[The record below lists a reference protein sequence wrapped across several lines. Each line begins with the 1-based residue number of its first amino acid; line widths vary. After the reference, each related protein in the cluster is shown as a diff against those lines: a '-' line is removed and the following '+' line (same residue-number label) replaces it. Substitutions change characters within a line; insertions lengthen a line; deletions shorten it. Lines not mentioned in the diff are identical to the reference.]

1 MPLPSF
7 RRPGSAIGA
16 SATLFLTLFAAA
28 CDPSPS
34 GPGSNPIQFSRTVS
48 LPDAQSLLQT
58 GPTRVEVRVIPGTL
72 VARRVELEES
82 REMTRPEEVRSRVT
96 AVTSGT
102 DTATFTLEVGG
113 LQIAANGATM
123 IRHGD
128 RHGDAPQ
135 SAATLADFVAL
146 VQADIAAGHNPTL
159 TASRQPPSAPQAPDD
174 GGFLAADLKL
184 DQGNSHSVIQLN
196 VAAANLVTNPTPP
209 PDGFLQVLGVS
220 LELRLSDGTT
230 KLKQENPEL
239 EGVREFE
246 GLVQSVD
253 LTAQTVTLT
262 DGTIIRIVAGT
273 EFDAREGDEDDHL
286 TGLPAVQDAL
296 TAGKTVKA
304 EGRGLVDS
312 TNPLTLD
319 AIRIE
324 FEVRGEEPPPPVMMV
339 EFEGG
344 VASVDVAGSTFTLA
358 SGAVVTVTSETM
370 IGSEGDLH
378 TLQEVS
384 DALAAQHPVRA
395 EGHAT
400 VTAVGPPRT
409 LTALDVKFETP

>member
-1 MPLPSF
+1 MLPSF
-7 RRPGSAIGA
+7 RRPGSVIGP
-16 SATLFLTLFAAA
+16 SATILLTLFAAA

-34 GPGSNPIQFSRTVS
+34 GPSSNPIQFSRTVS

-72 VARRVELEES
+72 IARRVELEES

-96 AVTSGT
+96 AVTTGT

-113 LQIAANGATM
+113 LQIAANGATT

-128 RHGDAPQ
+128 RDGDAAQ
-135 SAATLADFVAL
+135 SAARLADFVAL

-159 TASRQPPSAPQAPDD
+159 TASRQPPTTPQGPDD

-184 DQGNSHSVIQLN
+184 NEGNSHSVIKLN
-196 VAAANLVTNPTPP
+196 IAAANLVTNPTPP
-209 PDGFLQVLGVS
+209 PDGFLKVLGVS

-253 LTAQTVTLT
+253 LTAQTVTLK

-273 EFDAREGDEDDHL
+273 EFDAREGEGDDHV

-296 TAGKTVKA
+296 TAGKTVRA

-312 TNPLTLD
+312 ANPLTLD

-324 FEVRGEEPPPPVMMV
+324 FEVEGEEPPPPVMME
-339 EFEGG
+339 EFEGT
-344 VASVDVAGSTFTLA
+344 VASVDIAGSTFTLA
-358 SGAVVTVTSETM
+358 SGAVVTVTSDTRIEA
-370 IGSEGDLH
+370 EGDLH
-378 TLQEVS
+378 TLQAVS

-400 VTAVGPPRT
+400 LTAAGPPPA
-409 LTALDVKFETP
+409 LTALDVNFETP

>member
-1 MPLPSF
+1 
-7 RRPGSAIGA
+7 
-16 SATLFLTLFAAA
+16 
-28 CDPSPS
+28 
-34 GPGSNPIQFSRTVS
+34 
-48 LPDAQSLLQT
+48 
-58 GPTRVEVRVIPGTL
+58 
-72 VARRVELEES
+72 
-82 REMTRPEEVRSRVT
+82 MTRPEEVRSRVT

-113 LQIAANGATM
+113 LQIAANGTTM

-128 RHGDAPQ
+128 RGDDAAQ
-135 SAATLADFVAL
+135 SAMTLADFVAL

-159 TASRQPPSAPQAPDD
+159 TASRQSPATPQGPDD
-174 GGFLAADLKL
+174 GNFLAADLKL
-184 DQGNSHSVIQLN
+184 DEGNNHSVIKLN
-196 VAAANLVTNPTPP
+196 IAAANLVTNPTPP
-209 PDGFLQVLGVS
+209 PDGFLKVLGVS

-246 GLVQSVD
+246 GVVQSVD
-253 LTAQTVTLT
+253 LTAQTVSLK

-273 EFDAREGDEDDHL
+273 EFDGREGDGDDHV

-304 EGRGLVDS
+304 EGRGLVDT

-324 FEVRGEEPPPPVMMV
+324 FEVEGEEPPPPVMMV
-339 EFEGG
+339 EFEGL
-344 VASVDVAGSTFTLA
+344 VASVDIAGSTFTLA
-358 SGAVVTVTSETM
+358 SGAVVTVTSETR
-370 IGSEGDLH
+370 IETEGDLN
-378 TLQEVS
+378 TLQAVS
-384 DALAAQHPVRA
+384 DALAAQHVVRA

-400 VTAVGPPRT
+400 VTSAGPPLA
-409 LTALDVKFETP
+409 LTALDVKFETPTP

>member
-1 MPLPSF
+1 MHDPFPDAVCHRLRSF
-7 RRPGSAIGA
+7 AQRSWLQLD
-16 SATLFLTLFAAA
+16 SV
-28 CDPSPS
+28 
-34 GPGSNPIQFSRTVS
+34 GPGSNSIQFSRTVS

-72 VARRVELEES
+72 VARRVELEQS
-82 REMTRPEEVRSRVT
+82 SEMTRPEQVRSRVT

-102 DTATFTLEVGG
+102 GTATFTLEVGG
-113 LQIAANGATM
+113 LQIAANGATI

-128 RHGDAPQ
+128 RDDDAAQ
-135 SAATLADFVAL
+135 SALTLADFVAL

-159 TASRQPPSAPQAPDD
+159 TASRQPPATPQGADD
-174 GGFLAADLKL
+174 GSFLAADLKL
-184 DQGNSHSVIQLN
+184 DEGNNHSVIQLN
-196 VAAANLVTNPTPP
+196 IAAANLVTNPTPP
-209 PDGFLQVLGVS
+209 PDGFLKVLGVS

-230 KLKQENPEL
+230 ALKQENPEL

-253 LTAQTVTLT
+253 LTAQTVTLK

-273 EFDAREGDEDDHL
+273 EFDGREGDGDDHV

-324 FEVRGEEPPPPVMMV
+324 FEVEGEELRPPVMMV
-339 EFEGG
+339 EFE
-344 VASVDVAGSTFTLA
+344 
-358 SGAVVTVTSETM
+358 
-370 IGSEGDLH
+370 
-378 TLQEVS
+378 
-384 DALAAQHPVRA
+384 
-395 EGHAT
+395 
-400 VTAVGPPRT
+400 
-409 LTALDVKFETP
+409 TP

>member
-7 RRPGSAIGA
+7 RRPGSVIGA
-16 SATLFLTLFAAA
+16 SATIFLTLFAAA

-82 REMTRPEEVRSRVT
+82 TEMTRREEVRSRVT

-113 LQIAANGATM
+113 LQIAANGTTM

-128 RHGDAPQ
+128 RDGDAAQ
-135 SAATLADFVAL
+135 SALTLADFVAL

-159 TASRQPPSAPQAPDD
+159 TASRQPPTAPQAADD
-174 GGFLAADLKL
+174 GSFLAADLKL
-184 DQGNSHSVIQLN
+184 DEGNSHSVIKLN
-196 VAAANLVTNPTPP
+196 IAAANLVTNPTPP
-209 PDGFLQVLGVS
+209 PDGFLKVLGVS

-262 DGTIIRIVAGT
+262 DGTIIRIVSGT

-304 EGRGLVDS
+304 EGRGLVDT

-370 IGSEGDLH
+370 IDSEGDLH

-400 VTAVGPPRT
+400 VTAVGPPRA